1 MGRAYDSS
9 VDLTKALKNH
19 YNPSL
24 ALERIKQTHEWLK
37 DETPK
42 TAEELEELGWKK
54 AYNLTVWE
62 ETAGDLDSRAV
73 QRVLLQ
79 TMTGGRLGIT
89 KTGPGYSIKQEAMRY
104 RSSLSSAD

>member
-42 TAEELEELGWKK
+42 TPEELEELDALALGCC
-54 AYNLTVWE
+54 VRRRE
-62 ETAGDLDSRAV
+62 RERDERVRGGDC
-73 QRVLLQ
+73 
-79 TMTGGRLGIT
+79 GGRPKVGNS
-89 KTGPGYSIKQEAMRY
+89 KFRPKRPP
-104 RSSLSSAD
+104 SLKNFMMQTRR